1 MKKIFTT
8 LALAFTAI
16 MNSSFAQ
23 QDPQFTQF
31 MHNKL
36 IYNPG
41 YAGTS
46 DAICSN
52 VLYRQQWVSFPGA
65 PKTALVS
72 FDMPLGSLPIGI
84 GLNVMSDQLG
94 FDKSLFARL
103 AVSYKKVIGAGT
115 LGLGIDAG
123 ILQKSF
129 NGAWITPDGNG
140 VQDNSIPGYTSG
152 TGTNV
157 ATNSGLNKMT
167 YDLGFGAFYTIANKF
182 YVGVSSTHLTA
193 QDIAANSNVKYSLA
207 RHYYIMSGYTFDL
220 TPEHAV
226 TPNIN
231 IKSDGTSTQIDLNVT
246 YMFDKT
252 YWFGLTY
259 RMQDAIAPMLGAKFL
274 PNKSLKV
281 GYSYDLTTSK
291 MRGHSSGSHEIM
303 LGYCFNV
310 KRTPKIT
317 SYQNA
322 RFLD

>member
-1 MKKIFTT
+1 MKKFFTT
-8 LALAFTAI
+8 LTLALTAL
-16 MNSSFAQ
+16 MNNSFAQ

-65 PKTALVS
+65 PRTALLS
-72 FDMPLGSLPIGI
+72 FDMPLGSLPIGV

-103 AVSYKKVIGAGT
+103 AVSYRKVIGAGT

-129 NGAWITPDGNG
+129 DGAWITPDGNG

-167 YDLGFGAFYTIANKF
+167 YDLGFGAYYTIANKF
-182 YVGVSSTHLTA
+182 YVGLSSTHLSA
-193 QDIAANSNVKYSLA
+193 QDVKANSNIKYALA

-231 IKSDGTSTQIDLNVT
+231 IKSDGTSTQLDLNVT

-281 GYSYDLTTSK
+281 GYSYDVTTSK

-303 LGYCFNV
+303 IGYCFNV